1 MTGAVVVLDVPP
13 EGSTV
18 IPIRSLDVTLVAST
32 GPAWPVRGSRPAERA
47 PAGPITHSWYT
58 CAGVRD
64 GILVVMTTAS
74 CSSREVTTVT
84 VPPTVVCVV
93 SVRASGAAS
102 TSVIAALLALAL
114 SS

>member
-1 MTGAVVVLDVPP
+1 MTGAVVGLDVPP

-18 IPIRSLDVTLVAST
+18 IPIRSPGVTPVAST
-32 GPAWPVRGSRPAERA
+32 GPAWPVRESRPAERA

-58 CAGVRD
+58 CAGGRD
-64 GILVVMTTAS
+64 DIPVVMTTAS
-74 CSSREVTTVT
+74 CLSREVTTVT
-84 VPPTVVCVV
+84 VPPTVVCIV

-114 SS
+114 PG

>member
-1 MTGAVVVLDVPP
+1 
-13 EGSTV
+13 
-18 IPIRSLDVTLVAST
+18 
-32 GPAWPVRGSRPAERA
+32 
-47 PAGPITHSWYT
+47 
-58 CAGVRD
+58 
-64 GILVVMTTAS
+64 MTTAS
-74 CSSREVTTVT
+74 YSSREVTTVT